1 MKKYFILLLLIL
13 STQLFAKENA
23 TILSVE
29 STYIL
34 DGKIDNKYAITMYLT
49 TLLDTKNNTKK
60 VSGKYYYNNIGEFI
74 YLGESVLSKKSTVT
88 LKEYTTYSDADDK
101 KNSTGEFTGIFS
113 DDTTFKG
120 TWKNNKNSFEF
131 SLKARDNVVEI
142 KNYVFTKSDAK
153 FENTSFDYNSRIL
166 QIVSSKKSASI
177 EKINKELRRRHE
189 FETLYSEWKKWIK
202 EDPNSVFNGW
212 SFESSTYLNYIDNNI
227 LSVDSVEWSYTGG
240 ARPSYISSS
249 TTYTLSSSKKLTA
262 NDLIINVDDYK
273 LIALMR
279 KKLKEHAESDDVTIN
294 EFYYD
299 FENIRLGDSYS
310 VSETGITFLYDHSE
324 ISHYIPEAIEI
335 DFTYD
340 ELKPFVKK
348 SSPLWYLFE

>member
-1 MKKYFILLLLIL
+1 MKKYFVLLLLIL
-13 STQLFAKENA
+13 STELFPKEKP
-23 TILSVE
+23 TVLSIE

-34 DGKIDNKYAITMYLT
+34 DGKINNKYAITMYFT

-60 VSGKYYYNNIGEFI
+60 VSGKYYYNNIGDFI
-74 YLGESVLSKKSTVT
+74 YLGESVLNKKSTVT
-88 LKEYTTYSDADDK
+88 LKEYRSSSDANDK
-101 KNSTGEFTGIFS
+101 KNSTGEFTGLFS
-113 DDTTFKG
+113 DDNTFKG

-131 SLKARDNVVEI
+131 ELKARDNVVEI
-142 KNYVFTKSDAK
+142 KNYVFSESDAK

-177 EKINKELRRRHE
+177 EKINKELRKWRE
-189 FETLYSEWKKWIK
+189 FEPLYSEWKEWIK
-202 EDPNSVFNGW
+202 EDPNSVYNW
-212 SFESSTYLNYIDNNI
+212 WLFESSNYLNYIDNNI
-227 LSVDSVEWSYTGG
+227 LSVDSVEWSSTGG
-240 ARPSYISSS
+240 ARSNYRLGSA
-249 TTYTLSSSKKLTA
+249 TYSLSSGKKLTV

-279 KKLKEHAESDDVTIN
+279 KKLKEYAESDDVTIN
-294 EFYYD
+294 EFYTD
-299 FENIRLGDSYS
+299 FENIRLGDSYI
-310 VSETGITFLYDHSE
+310 VSETGITFLYDQYE
-324 ISHYIPEAIEI
+324 ISHYIPEAIAI